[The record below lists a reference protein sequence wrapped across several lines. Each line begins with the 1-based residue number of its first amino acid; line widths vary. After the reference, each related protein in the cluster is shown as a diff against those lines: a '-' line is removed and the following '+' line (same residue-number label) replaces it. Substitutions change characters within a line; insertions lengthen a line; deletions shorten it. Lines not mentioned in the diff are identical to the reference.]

1 MEMEVDNLSPAHAE
15 LNYMHECYAAVRDH
29 LGGKPELAGEL
40 VEALRPFAAIE
51 LSNLYDEADNES
63 YTAYLRNADAADFC
77 RKDVL
82 RARAL
87 LSRIQEQSDG

>member
-1 MEMEVDNLSPAHAE
+1 MSDDSLPPAHAE
-15 LNYMHECYAAVRDH
+15 LNHMHDCYAAIRDH
-29 LGGKPELAGEL
+29 LGGKPELVGEL

-82 RARAL
+82 RARAI
-87 LSRIQEQSDG
+87 LSLIKEQSNG